1 MPEEGQV
8 RGLAGSEVCIGSP
21 SQVEE
26 TLGWTPSATGL
37 FTDTAVPMALLSVMS
52 RLFPTISVIK
62 MSKNYGSGE
71 PFPVKWICMF
81 LVKAFDPELVFSGSR
96 DGRGECGR

>member
-8 RGLAGSEVCIGSP
+8 RGLAESEVCIGSP

-26 TLGWTPSATGL
+26 TLGHPTPSATGL

-62 MSKNYGSGE
+62 NEQKLWIWGAFPGE
-71 PFPVKWICMF
+71 MDMYVP
-81 LVKAFDPELVFSGSR
+81 
-96 DGRGECGR
+96 GESF